1 MLITVCGQA
10 ESKTGTPIE
19 REVAGQSGNICK
31 TANALALDPPLPLY
45 DIPVHLWNDAYKG
58 ILCSRVLVA
67 EDWKQRNCPWLGN

>member
-1 MLITVCGQA
+1 LLITVCGQA

-45 DIPVHLWNDAYKG
+45 NIPVHL
-58 ILCSRVLVA
+58 
-67 EDWKQRNCPWLGN
+67 